1 LCPRVLNAHR
11 PAFAGPTFPSQNPS
25 VVDVDGS
32 EYLTCWSCKA
42 ADMSV
47 LSETPEPFRLMA
59 GHLRG
64 VAEAY
69 QLLLQLESA
78 PGSMAQQESLGQKY
92 AGFGASR
99 PELEAG
105 LLPLMLLGH
114 TCDHAHALAAALEAP
129 GAIISPLSL
138 VRPSLESAAQAFYV
152 LEAPAVPERVRR
164 WLNFRLQAAV
174 EQLRMLDENELATVP
189 GAVREQRWI
198 ADVVSSARARGYQPN
213 PVRKQKASLV
223 PERWLDDRPKS
234 QTLIKQLLDEPGSE
248 IGRLM
253 HQVTSAVMHGQFHG
267 LMLMLATAEAKPSQ
281 KDVSLVPAGMTLAK
295 TALWTAPVLL
305 ALLRTRRSAE
315 RYYGWQG
322 AEDLTG
328 KQDAALR
335 FWRSCMAL
343 APLQSYLPDLW
354 LPGYR

>member
-1 LCPRVLNAHR
+1 VSEPLGCGRRRIGVPDLLIVQGCRHERAQRDARAV
-11 PAFAGPTFPSQNPS
+11 Q
-25 VVDVDGS
+25 VD
-32 EYLTCWSCKA
+32 
-42 ADMSV
+42 
-47 LSETPEPFRLMA
+47 A

-64 VAEAY
+64 VAQAY

-174 EQLRMLDENELATVP
+174 EQLRMLDENERATVP

-198 ADVVSSARARGYQPN
+198 ADVMSSARAHGYQPN
-213 PVRKQKASLV
+213 AVRKQKASLV
-223 PERWLDDRPKS
+223 PERWLNDRPKS
-234 QTLIKQLLDEPGSE
+234 QTLIKQLLDEPG
-248 IGRLM
+248 
-253 HQVTSAVMHGQFHG
+253 
-267 LMLMLATAEAKPSQ
+267 
-281 KDVSLVPAGMTLAK
+281 
-295 TALWTAPVLL
+295 
-305 ALLRTRRSAE
+305 RRSVSRRCTSSSA
-315 RYYGWQG
+315 
-322 AEDLTG
+322 
-328 KQDAALR
+328 
-335 FWRSCMAL
+335 
-343 APLQSYLPDLW
+343 
-354 LPGYR
+354 